1 MLNFLL
7 GYIVGASSSQSS
19 AVVTPMSPEEALIVG
34 CFVFVGLMLALG
46 VFLRGLKRGL

>member
-7 GYIVGASSSQSS
+7 GYIVGSASSQP
-19 AVVTPMSPEEALIVG
+19 AVASTPMSSGEALILAG
-34 CFVFVGLMLALG
+34 FMFCGSMFVLA